1 MEITISDELNS
12 IINFSREEAMRTG
25 SYGIAPDHLFLG
37 IIRHRENTA
46 VDTLRGI
53 GIDIDEMKE
62 FIDSRIFTN
71 EHIPYS
77 DIDKVSFSRGAQN
90 ILSFTI
96 LEATKVHCSSASS
109 QHLLLAL
116 CRQGD
121 SYGGTYLRDLGTDYG
136 SVYRYLD
143 NNDLLDGGVDGYG
156 KTPEQPHEE
165 EVPHIRI
172 RAVAEEKQE
181 EPQVSPL
188 QEFVREKKSLIE
200 ISSRI
205 VSQVE
210 DQSGHALFHK
220 VFRCLGNLLVGRARK
235 F

>member
-25 SYGIAPDHLFLG
+25 SYGIAPDHLYLG

-46 VDTLRGI
+46 VDTLRGL

-77 DIDKVSFSRGAQN
+77 EIDKVTFSRGAQN

-96 LEATKVHCSSASS
+96 LEATKVHCHSASS

-121 SYGGTYLRDLGTDYG
+121 SYGSTYLRDQGTEYG
-136 SVYRYLD
+136 NIYRYLD
-143 NNDLLDGGVDGYG
+143 NNDLLDGGADGYG
-156 KTPEQPHEE
+156 KNSEE
-165 EVPHIRI
+165 AKEHF
-172 RAVAEEKQE
+172 
-181 EPQVSPL
+181 S
-188 QEFVREKKSLIE
+188 
-200 ISSRI
+200 
-205 VSQVE
+205 
-210 DQSGHALFHK
+210 
-220 VFRCLGNLLVGRARK
+220 
-235 F
+235 

>member
-77 DIDKVSFSRGAQN
+77 EMENISFSR
-90 ILSFTI
+90 
-96 LEATKVHCSSASS
+96 
-109 QHLLLAL
+109 
-116 CRQGD
+116 
-121 SYGGTYLRDLGTDYG
+121 
-136 SVYRYLD
+136 
-143 NNDLLDGGVDGYG
+143 
-156 KTPEQPHEE
+156 
-165 EVPHIRI
+165 
-172 RAVAEEKQE
+172 
-181 EPQVSPL
+181 
-188 QEFVREKKSLIE
+188 
-200 ISSRI
+200 
-205 VSQVE
+205 
-210 DQSGHALFHK
+210 
-220 VFRCLGNLLVGRARK
+220 
-235 F
+235 